1 MRLGNKYMYA
11 STIHILQERT
21 CMYIQT
27 FTFFKISALFCPFT
41 LDPNAYMPQILLA
54 NFLAQTE
61 ALMRGKTRGEARDE
75 LVKAGIRGERLQNIQ
90 PHKVGRPFVSNLEGV
105 ELFRIIYCCFFAC
118 LFLLFLCFFVCRSLR
133 ATNLPIP
140 LWYRR

>member
-11 STIHILQERT
+11 STIHILQEQT
-21 CMYIQT
+21 SMYIQT
-27 FTFFKISALFCPFT
+27 FTSFKISTLFCPFT

-90 PHKVGRPFVSNLEGV
+90 PHKVGRPPEV
-105 ELFRIIYCCFFAC
+105 
-118 LFLLFLCFFVCRSLR
+118 
-133 ATNLPIP
+133 
-140 LWYRR
+140 